1 MGCPVIAALFVRAD
15 SEYKWL
21 PGVDAWDIERDAR
34 NWPGG
39 VPCVA
44 HPPCRAWGRLRDKAQ
59 PRDDEKDLARWAVA
73 QVRMH
78 GGVLEH
84 PAHSTLWADQRMPMP
99 RRGRDAWGGW
109 TLPISQHWFGYRAEK
124 LTWLYVV
131 GCEPGDVPDMPLD
144 LRDPPRV
151 VAQLKGRNGNPRPR
165 KGDQGWRPEV
175 TRTERERTPPAL
187 ASWLVEL
194 ARRCDENVSL
204 KLTLHPDAVGLP
216 AADIAAAFNDYG
228 AAHA

>member
-59 PRDDEKDLARWAVA
+59 PRDDEKDLARWAVQ

-131 GCEPGDVPDMPLD
+131 GCEPGNVPDMPLD

-194 ARRCDENVSL
+194 ARRCVEAQ
-204 KLTLHPDAVGLP
+204 PPCGLLATP
-216 AADIAAAFNDYG
+216 LATSG
-228 AAHA
+228 AACA